1 MPPSPPDWL
10 NAHGDAT
17 PVIDP
22 ESHVREYAER
32 RGRDPNENCPA
43 LVIGGF
49 INLMVD
55 PLAEAVGAAESDVRL
70 GLQGPKTIDRSKGA
84 AEEAGFPAPR
94 PAYRRAGR
102 PSRSA
107 WRASRWAARVP

>member
-1 MPPSPPDWL
+1 MSSSPPDWL
-10 NAHGDAT
+10 NAHGDDT
-17 PVIDP
+17 PVIDA

-55 PLAEAVGAAESDVRL
+55 PMAGGRGRRCVRRSD
-70 GLQGPKTIDRSKGA
+70 
-84 AEEAGFPAPR
+84 
-94 PAYRRAGR
+94 
-102 PSRSA
+102 
-107 WRASRWAARVP
+107 